1 MMKFLC
7 SGPILR
13 RGAVLRRLGAPVGN
27 QRGIALVLA
36 MGMLTLMSIIGA
48 MALSTSS
55 TEMGLSGNYKTSQLA
70 FYSTQR
76 AVEYAMTNGDI
87 YAGIGTG
94 SVDLEAGVH
103 PANITGG
110 TDEAMGLQPR
120 ATPDDNRVAFQAAG
134 NLPPGSGSD
143 PTYFEARYY
152 LVNVTGQGPNNSVA
166 RVETQIG
173 RIVPK

>member
-1 MMKFLC
+1 MKRFIF
-7 SGPILR
+7 SGSGLKKRQAFRCLGNSITNE
-13 RGAVLRRLGAPVGN
+13 RGV
-27 QRGIALVLA
+27 ALVLA

-55 TEMGLSGNYKTSQLA
+55 TEIGLSGNYKTSQLA
-70 FYSTQR
+70 FYSAQR

-87 YAGIGTG
+87 YSTIGTD
-94 SVDLEAGVH
+94 SIDLEAGNH
-103 PANITGG
+103 PANIAGG
-110 TDEAMGLQPR
+110 TDEAMGLVVDGQ
-120 ATPDDNRVAFQAAG
+120 DNLVSFQAAG

-166 RVETQIG
+166 RVEAQIG